1 MSHFAVANLA
11 DCSEFRQTLA
21 ARPHRMVHGTALL
34 LGCVLLSAFGW
45 AAVTKANLVVLAQ
58 GRVRPETIPTR
69 VFTPSSANY
78 DGRVAA
84 APFDEGAT
92 VRQGDLLVRLD
103 TSRIDNSIER
113 VTRTIAAAEQEL
125 AHLRPQREL
134 LTGQCQ
140 TAEEKA
146 RRELHQAEE
155 AVRLATDRRASDI
168 RQAQSEVDVATANYE
183 RIQKLS
189 VQNAATAQQVS
200 DATAKLNQAEEQ
212 LVKAQLPVDDSAIAV
227 SRQAVELVS
236 RDFAVRTADLETR
249 IAAKQGEIDAA
260 GRDLA
265 NLTLERDACELRS
278 PIDGVIV
285 AGRVRVGDVLEP
297 GKPVFEVAAQATYCF
312 EAAVPGADVGQLQ
325 VGMPVRIRFDA
336 YDYQKYGALEGTVTY
351 LSPDS
356 RPLDDSAQTD
366 ESKAARNAPVAFVVR
381 IEMNSDEVGRG
392 ELRGSIK
399 LGLGGTAEIIT
410 DSETLLNI
418 LVKRIR
424 KTISLT

>member
-1 MSHFAVANLA
+1 MSRLAVADLA

-21 ARPHRMVHGTALL
+21 AKPPRIVHGTALL
-34 LGCVLLSAFGW
+34 LSCVLLSALGW
-45 AAVTKANLVVLAQ
+45 AAITKANLVVLAQ

-92 VRQGDLLVRLD
+92 IRQGDLLVRLD

-113 VTRTIAAAEQEL
+113 VTRTIAAGEQEL
-125 AHLRPQREL
+125 SNLTPQREL
-134 LTGQCQ
+134 LASQCQ
-140 TAEEKA
+140 TSEEKA

-155 AVRLATDRRASDI
+155 AVRLAHEKRASDI
-168 RQAQSEVDVATANYE
+168 RQAQSDVAIATTNYE

-189 VQNAATAQQVS
+189 DQNAATAQQVS
-200 DATAKLNQAEEQ
+200 EATAKLHQAEEQ
-212 LVKAQLPVDDSAIAV
+212 LVQAQLPVDDSAVAV
-227 SRQAVELVS
+227 ARQAVELVS

-249 IAAKQGEIDAA
+249 IAAKQGEIDAS

-285 AGRVRVGDVLEP
+285 AGRVRAGDVLEP
-297 GKPVFEVAAQATYCF
+297 GKPVFELAQQATYCF

-336 YDYQKYGALEGTVTY
+336 YDYQKYGALEGKVTY

-356 RPLDDSAQTD
+356 RPLDQSAQT
-366 ESKAARNAPVAFVVR
+366 
-381 IEMNSDEVGRG
+381 
-392 ELRGSIK
+392 
-399 LGLGGTAEIIT
+399 
-410 DSETLLNI
+410 
-418 LVKRIR
+418 
-424 KTISLT
+424 